1 MSHQY
6 SEQVEAV
13 LGRSR
18 WAEGLVALCALAT
31 ALLVAFLPAA
41 PEARAAGLLWIGFAA
56 LHALRRL
63 RPGLRLRVDYGGG
76 IEVGAAAG
84 AVRAGSFVAPWF
96 TVVRWRPEGA
106 WRDRSLL
113 VAPGMLGAE
122 DSRRLRVLLRWR

>member
-13 LGRSR
+13 LGRSG
-18 WAEGLVALCALAT
+18 WAEAFVALSALAT
-31 ALLVAFLPAA
+31 ALLVAFLPA
-41 PEARAAGLLWIGFAA
+41 PLEARAAGLLWIGFAA
-56 LHALRRL
+56 LRALRGL

-76 IEVGAAAG
+76 IEVGEAAG
-84 AVRAGSFVAPWF
+84 AVRMGSFVSPWL
-96 TVVRWRPEGA
+96 TVVRWRPEGT

-122 DSRRLRVLLRWR
+122 DSRRLRVLLRWA